1 MRAHWW
7 ILVVGVAVVAAFR
20 GWLASRIAMPWLF
33 SDELV
38 HSELAKNLANGSLFE
53 IRGRHVNIT
62 YAYPLVIAP
71 AWLLSSMGATYAVAK
86 AINVV
91 LVSAAAVPVYLLGR
105 RLVSPVGA
113 AVAAVLAILVPDL
126 ALTGA
131 LMQENLAYPAFLA
144 AALLLVLC
152 LEEPTP
158 LRQVGLLAAIAV
170 AAAARFELLVL
181 VAIVPTAVLLARAS
195 VRRLAG
201 VLVPTIGVIVALA
214 VLDAVQPS
222 RLQDALQTFPETSAG
237 YSVGGVLT
245 WIVRSLAEL
254 DLATGAI
261 PLVALVLLTLPR
273 ATARRPAERAFLAVT
288 WASLG
293 WFLVVGGLSGH
304 WEPFGLKER
313 YLFYVE
319 PLLLLGLVLWVEV
332 GSELDRARRLR
343 VVAVTVGVLALCV
356 AFMPL
361 HSLLTAPSLPGN
373 ALGMEVFRRIGNVIG
388 FGGGLRALLIVAVI
402 DLPLVAAA
410 LARRRAV
417 ALVFVGVFVVVSAA
431 FAARVADEQAR
442 AVAATAMLPADR
454 SWVDAAVG
462 KSADVTLLNTSNF
475 MPETV
480 RQEIF
485 PVFAPWWETQFWNRS
500 ARTVDSLGS
509 PEPLPLAQGTGTLD
523 WATGVVSGV
532 PAAPALLVDPRFEV
546 AGRRRGASSALVLY
560 DRVAS
565 PIRLV
570 SATEG
575 VFRDGESSAY
585 AAYDRWPRGARTVR
599 IAIARPAGSDPVGVH
614 VRVGT
619 LTSNGPGPAMGRVTA
634 TKDVELRSGTIAV
647 PVPRAPFRVE
657 VRYDPGIRGTIR
669 FTVRTGR

>member
-1 MRAHWW
+1 
-7 ILVVGVAVVAAFR
+7 
-20 GWLASRIAMPWLF
+20 
-33 SDELV
+33 
-38 HSELAKNLANGSLFE
+38 
-53 IRGRHVNIT
+53 
-62 YAYPLVIAP
+62 
-71 AWLLSSMGATYAVAK
+71 
-86 AINVV
+86 
-91 LVSAAAVPVYLLGR
+91 VPVYLLGR

-113 AVAAVLAILVPDL
+113 AVAAVLAILVSDL

-170 AAAARFELLVL
+170 AATARVELLVL

-195 VRRLAG
+195 IRRLAG
-201 VLVPTIGVIVALA
+201 VVVPTVGVIVVLA

-237 YSVGGVLT
+237 YSVGAVLT

-273 ATARRPAERAFLAVT
+273 TTPRRPAERAFLAVT

-319 PLLLLGLVLWVEV
+319 PLLLLGLVLWVEL
-332 GSELDRARRLR
+332 GPARRLR
-343 VVAVTVGVLALCV
+343 VALVAAGALALSV
-356 AFMPL
+356 AYLPL

-388 FGGGLRALLIVAVI
+388 FGDGLRAVLIVAVI
-402 DLPLVAAA
+402 ALPLAAVA
-410 LARRRAV
+410 LARRRTA
-417 ALVFVGVFVVVSAA
+417 ALVFVGVFVAVSAA
-431 FAARVADEQAR
+431 FAARVADDQAR
-442 AVAATAMLPADR
+442 AVAATATLPANR

-462 KSADVTLLNTSNF
+462 KGTNVTLLNTSNF

-480 RQEIF
+480 RREIF
-485 PVFAPWWETQFWNRS
+485 PIFAPWWETQFWNRS

-509 PEPLPLAQGTGTLD
+509 PEPLPLAQGSGTLD

-532 PAAPALLVDPRFEV
+532 PPAAAVLVDPRFEV
-546 AGRRRGASSALVLY
+546 AGRRRGASNALVLY
-560 DRVAS
+560 DRVPS
-565 PIRLV
+565 PVRLV

-585 AAYDRWPRGARTVR
+585 AAYDRWGHGARTVR
-599 IAIARPAGSDPVGVH
+599 IAIARPEGSDPIRVH
-614 VRVGT
+614 VKVGS
-619 LTSNGPGPAMGRVTA
+619 LTANGAGPAMGRVTA
-634 TKDVELRSGTIAV
+634 TRDVELRSGTITM
-647 PVPRAPFRVE
+647 PVPTAPFRVE
-657 VRYDPGIRGTIR
+657 VRYDPGIRGTVR
-669 FTVRTGR
+669 FTPTG